1 MSATTALAAA
11 PDESG
16 NHSVDNGPNET
27 VPEIFSP
34 PVVDAPPDEAAT
46 SPALSHHEREEA
58 LARIKHSNALPPAL
72 RDRLAALVELSGNG
86 QMPLDACLQ
95 AIEESLPD
103 FLQVNRAEA
112 AQPPHPAGEVFFRG
126 SSSELTEADAE
137 ALAHQQL
144 SRSGLLRGQRVR
156 VAD

>member
-11 PDESG
+11 PDEPG
-16 NHSVDNGPNET
+16 NDSVDSSPSEM
-27 VPEIFSP
+27 VPEIVSP
-34 PVVDAPPDEAAT
+34 PIANATPDDATLTPV
-46 SPALSHHEREEA
+46 LSHGERAEA
-58 LARIKHSNALPPAL
+58 LARIRQSNTLPPAL
-72 RDRLAALVELSGNG
+72 RDRLTALVESSG
-86 QMPLDACLQ
+86 QEQLPLDVCLQ

-103 FLQVNRAEA
+103 FLKANRAEA

-126 SSSELTEADAE
+126 SSSELTEAEAE

-144 SRSGLLRGQRVR
+144 SHSGLLRGQRVR